1 MQGLYAIV
9 DLPHPHGLAP
19 VELTRAMLG
28 ERLGG
33 GDDGASVIQLRAKQA
48 TTAQRVQ
55 SLAQMAPLCRRAGTL
70 LVVNDDLEAALS
82 GEADGLHLGQDDPHD
97 DDLPT
102 IRARATAAA
111 RPSLRIGLSTHD
123 LAQLRAAGRRSPD
136 YLALG
141 PVAPTRSKAN
151 PDPVVGMMG
160 LLDGCRVA
168 ARPLVAIGGLDQR
181 LGVRA
186 IEVGA
191 SAVAV
196 IGALVH
202 ASAERIREEAI
213 SLSRALRLAAAPLEL
228 DEVHRRIPVL
238 PREQLAEL
246 ARWGDS
252 LGVHVT
258 MGLPARF
265 APRIEH
271 GRPLY
276 RPCDVIDLVAALG
289 KRPDESWDDWRAR
302 DGESTGPLVQLR
314 SRPLH

>member
-1 MQGLYAIV
+1 M
-9 DLPHPHGLAP
+9 
-19 VELTRAMLG
+19 
-28 ERLGG
+28 
-33 GDDGASVIQLRAKQA
+33 S
-48 TTAQRVQ
+48 
-55 SLAQMAPLCRRAGTL
+55 
-70 LVVNDDLEAALS
+70 AA
-82 GEADGLHLGQDDPHD
+82 
-97 DDLPT
+97 
-102 IRARATAAA
+102 RARRGT
-111 RPSLRIGLSTHD
+111 
-123 LAQLRAAGRRSPD
+123 
-136 YLALG
+136 G
-141 PVAPTRSKAN
+141 PVALAR
-151 PDPVVGMMG
+151 VVLG
-160 LLDGCRVA
+160 LLMMLWI
-168 ARPLVAIGGLDQR
+168 PQ
-181 LGVRA
+181 VRA
-186 IEVGA
+186 ET
-191 SAVAV
+191 
-196 IGALVH
+196 L
-202 ASAERIREEAI
+202 
-213 SLSRALRLAAAPLEL
+213 AAPLEL